1 MERRRPITDG
11 FHAGKSRISSSDCQ
25 KRSSRRRKQKIS
37 SVRIRDRVWRE
48 GGVMKFIARKP
59 VVRTEVYRKYGFTY
73 VEHKPC
79 YCPRCNHVLNAGPN
93 FQPKYCSEC
102 GQKIDFSGVKWEEEK
117 ILEHAGRRL
126 ANE

>member
-1 MERRRPITDG
+1 
-11 FHAGKSRISSSDCQ
+11 
-25 KRSSRRRKQKIS
+25 
-37 SVRIRDRVWRE
+37 
-48 GGVMKFIARKP
+48 MKFIARKP
-59 VVRTEVYRKYGFTY
+59 VVRREVYRKYGFTY

-102 GQKIDFSGVKWEEEK
+102 GQKIDFSGVKWEEGK

>member
-1 MERRRPITDG
+1 
-11 FHAGKSRISSSDCQ
+11 
-25 KRSSRRRKQKIS
+25 
-37 SVRIRDRVWRE
+37 
-48 GGVMKFIARKP
+48 MKFIARKP

-102 GQKIDFSGVKWEEEK
+102 GQKIDFSGVKWEKEK
-117 ILEHAGRRL
+117 VLGYAERSF

>member
-1 MERRRPITDG
+1 MC
-11 FHAGKSRISSSDCQ
+11 F
-25 KRSSRRRKQKIS
+25 
-37 SVRIRDRVWRE
+37 
-48 GGVMKFIARKP
+48 
-59 VVRTEVYRKYGFTY
+59 
-73 VEHKPC
+73 PC

-102 GQKIDFSGVKWEEEK
+102 GQKIDFSEVKWEEEK

>member
-1 MERRRPITDG
+1 
-11 FHAGKSRISSSDCQ
+11 
-25 KRSSRRRKQKIS
+25 
-37 SVRIRDRVWRE
+37 
-48 GGVMKFIARKP
+48 MKFIARKP

-73 VEHKPC
+73 VEYKPC

-117 ILEHAGRRL
+117 VLRYAERSF

>member
-1 MERRRPITDG
+1 
-11 FHAGKSRISSSDCQ
+11 
-25 KRSSRRRKQKIS
+25 
-37 SVRIRDRVWRE
+37 
-48 GGVMKFIARKP
+48 MKFIARKP

-117 ILEHAGRRL
+117 VLGYVERSL

>member
-1 MERRRPITDG
+1 
-11 FHAGKSRISSSDCQ
+11 
-25 KRSSRRRKQKIS
+25 
-37 SVRIRDRVWRE
+37 
-48 GGVMKFIARKP
+48 MKFIARKP

-79 YCPRCNHVLNAGPN
+79 
-93 FQPKYCSEC
+93 QPKYCSEC
-102 GQKIDFSGVKWEEEK
+102 GQKIDFSEVKWEEEK